1 MKTVEEQNSVVSEAS
16 SAIGPV
22 RDRAL
27 DLLKWL
33 AVLTMVMDHLRYVGW
48 QANWL
53 YVPGRLAFAWF
64 CLAIAMNVGRGSTGA
79 RVSWKYLTWLAVF
92 SVLAEFPYR
101 LFMADE
107 VTTFNV
113 LPTLALG
120 LLVAQGA
127 IARSWQAR
135 LLGLL
140 ALVTGVV
147 FAPQLMFGAFG
158 VLLPTAFLL
167 VLRGSLWLAVVPGV
181 VCLLSNEWPK
191 IIDGMLWG
199 DPIAIGALVSCL
211 LGPALGLALLRW
223 RPAFGVWPMRRWAYL
238 IYPLHFLMLYALRA
252 LIL

>member
-1 MKTVEEQNSVVSEAS
+1 MSEIP
-16 SAIGPV
+16 SAIRPA

-33 AVLTMVMDHLRYVGW
+33 AVLSMVMDHLRYVGW
-48 QANWL
+48 HVDWL

-64 CLAIAMNVGRGSTGA
+64 CLAIAMNVGRGSVQSRAG
-79 RVSWKYLTWLAVF
+79 WKYLIWLGVF

-101 LFMADE
+101 LFMAEE
-107 VTTFNV
+107 VTMLNV

-127 IARSWQAR
+127 INRSLQAR
-135 LLGLL
+135 ILGFV
-140 ALVTGVV
+140 ALGIGVV

-167 VLRGSLWLAVVPGV
+167 VLRGSLWLAVVPGI

-199 DPIAIGALVSCL
+199 DPISVGALITCL
-211 LGPALGLALLRW
+211 LGPWCGLALLRS
-223 RPAFGVWPMRRWAYL
+223 RPAFGVWPMRKWAYA
-238 IYPLHFLMLYALRA
+238 IYPMHFLVLYGVRQLLAA
-252 LIL
+252 M

>member
-1 MKTVEEQNSVVSEAS
+1 MSETT
-16 SAIGPV
+16 SAVRPV

-33 AVLTMVMDHLRYVGW
+33 AILSMVMDHLRYVGW
-48 QANWL
+48 HVDWL
-53 YVPGRLAFAWF
+53 YVPGRMAFAWF
-64 CLAIAMNVGRGSTGA
+64 CLAIAVNVGRGSA
-79 RVSWKYLTWLAVF
+79 QPRVSWKYLTWLAVF
-92 SVLAEFPYR
+92 SVVSEFPYR

-127 IARSWQAR
+127 IHRSWQAR
-135 LLGLL
+135 IFGFMALGI
-140 ALVTGVV
+140 GVA

-167 VLRGSLWLAVVPGV
+167 VLRGSLWLAVVPGI
-181 VCLLSNEWPK
+181 VCLLSNEWSK

-199 DPIAIGALVSCL
+199 DPISIGALITCL
-211 LGPALGLALLRW
+211 LGPWLGLAILRW
-223 RPAFGVWPMRRWAYL
+223 RPGFDVWPMRRWAYL
-238 IYPLHFLMLYALRA
+238 IYPLHFLLLYALRT